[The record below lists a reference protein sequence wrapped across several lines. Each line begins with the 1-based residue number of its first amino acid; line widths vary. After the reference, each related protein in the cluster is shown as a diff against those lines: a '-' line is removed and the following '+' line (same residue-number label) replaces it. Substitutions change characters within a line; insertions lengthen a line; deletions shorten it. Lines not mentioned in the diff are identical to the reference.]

1 MNEEVNQ
8 RVISLSIRA
17 AKLTADVLAR
27 ALRMLIE
34 AERRKSHEYSHGK
47 QSLKHLMDQN
57 AGATSIEVDEGN
69 IKSFDR
75 VARKYHIDY
84 AIKKDRTTSPPKY
97 MVFFKG
103 RDQDTMTM
111 AFREFVDKN
120 TKQHEKQPFEQVL
133 RGSKICRRRL
143 TRTGYWRKRRTA
155 TEVRAYEQGEEAE
168 VSC

>member
-27 ALRMLIE
+27 ALQMLIE

-47 QSLKHLMDQN
+47 QSLKHLMEQN

-84 AIKKDRTTSPPKY
+84 AVKKDRSTSPPKY

-120 TKQHEKQPFEQVL
+120 TKQHEKQPFEHVL
-133 RGSKICRRRL
+133 KKFKELSQTLNKNRVLEKTKNRNRGQSL
-143 TRTGYWRKRRTA
+143 
-155 TEVRAYEQGEEAE
+155 
-168 VSC
+168 

>member
-8 RVISLSIRA
+8 RVISISIRA

-84 AIKKDRTTSPPKY
+84 AVKKDRTTSPPKY

-120 TKQHEKQPFEQVL
+120 TKKHEKQPFEQVL
-133 RGSKICRRRL
+133 KRFKDLSQTLNKNRVLEKTKNRNRGQSL
-143 TRTGYWRKRRTA
+143 
-155 TEVRAYEQGEEAE
+155 
-168 VSC
+168 

>member
-17 AKLTADVLAR
+17 AKLTADALAR

-84 AIKKDRTTSPPKY
+84 AVKKDRTTSPPKY

-133 RGSKICRRRL
+133 KKFKDLSQTLNKNRVLEKTKNRNRGQSL
-143 TRTGYWRKRRTA
+143 
-155 TEVRAYEQGEEAE
+155 
-168 VSC
+168 

>member
-133 RGSKICRRRL
+133 KRFKDLSQTLNKNRVLEKTKNRNRGQSL
-143 TRTGYWRKRRTA
+143 
-155 TEVRAYEQGEEAE
+155 
-168 VSC
+168 

>member
-8 RVISLSIRA
+8 RVVSLSIRT
-17 AKLTADVLAR
+17 AKLTGDVLAR
-27 ALRMLIE
+27 ALRMFLE
-34 AERRKSHEYSHGK
+34 AQRRKSNEYDRGK

-57 AGATSIEVDEGN
+57 AGATSIEVDDGN

-84 AIKKDRTTSPPKY
+84 AVKKDRSTHPPKY

-111 AFREFVDKN
+111 AFKEFVDRN
-120 TKQHEKQPFEQVL
+120 TKEHERPSFMQTLKKFKDLSQTLNKNRVL
-133 RGSKICRRRL
+133 D
-143 TRTGYWRKRRTA
+143 RTKNRHRD
-155 TEVRAYEQGEEAE
+155 Q
-168 VSC
+168 SL